1 MAEEDIKVE
10 ILEPD
15 FELIEEQ
22 SGPITRK
29 RRRKQALPQKYDIEH
44 NEIPVKN
51 TKIEEDDFSDF
62 FVGTVP
68 PPKAE
73 KPPLLKLAPKLGN
86 VKSKTR
92 AQSPKQK
99 TVPKATAGWTI
110 LTPISNANGQIVYKT
125 VQTNKLHRCTKC
137 SFVFST
143 QAEVDNHMK
152 THHLSWT
159 CPTCKLVLKVS
170 LY

>member
-1 MAEEDIKVE
+1 MYHY
-10 ILEPD
+10 
-15 FELIEEQ
+15 
-22 SGPITRK
+22 RK
-29 RRRKQALPQKYDIEH
+29 RLVSHRGLTDFEH

-51 TKIEEDDFSDF
+51 TKLEEDDF

-68 PPKAE
+68 SPKPE
-73 KPPLLKLAPKLGN
+73 KPSLLKLAPKLEN
-86 VKSKTR
+86 IKSKTR
-92 AQSPKQK
+92 AQSPNQK
-99 TVPKATAGWTI
+99 TVPKKTTGWTI
-110 LTPISNANGQIVYKT
+110 LTPISNANGQIIYKT

-159 CPTCKLVLKVS
+159 CLTCNLVLKVRFWGQLEYALFS
-170 LY
+170 G